1 MILALIVMG
10 LLTWFVWYYT
20 KQSKAGG
27 DYTTRFF
34 EESPNSSRILAR
46 MKDEAVSDESQAEFA
61 SMEDR
66 LIMLSK
72 QYYPSPELA
81 RAQSDQIKA
90 RFAAYDFDYHEDIL
104 SRRSKFFDIG
114 SG

>member
-20 KQSKAGG
+20 KQTKIGNT
-27 DYTTRFF
+27 YTTRFF
-34 EESPNSSRILAR
+34 EESPDSSRILKQ
-46 MKDEAVSDESQAEFA
+46 MKDDGVSDDSMAEFA

-66 LIMLSK
+66 LIMISK

-81 RAQSDQIKA
+81 RAQSEQIKA
-90 RFAAYDFDYHEDIL
+90 RFPAYDFSYHDEFKAL
-104 SRRSKFFDIG
+104 RRSL
-114 SG
+114 

>member
-10 LLTWFVWYYT
+10 LLVWFVWYYT
-20 KQSKAGG
+20 KQSKAGD

-34 EESPNSSRILAR
+34 EESPNSSRILGR
-46 MKDEAVSDESQAEFA
+46 MKDDGISGDSQAEFA

-72 QYYPSPELA
+72 QYYPSPDLA

-104 SRRSKFFDIG
+104 AKRSKFFDIG

>member
-20 KQSKAGG
+20 KQIKIGEQ
-27 DYTTRFF
+27 YTTRFF
-34 EESPNSSRILAR
+34 EESPNSSHILSR
-46 MKDEAVSDESQAEFA
+46 MKDDAISEDSRTEFA

-66 LIMLSK
+66 LIMISK
-72 QYYPSPELA
+72 QYYPNPGLA

-90 RFAAYDFDYHEDIL
+90 RFPAYDFDYHEDIIAK
-104 SRRSKFFDIG
+104 RSKFFDIG
-114 SG
+114 SW